1 MSYQI
6 LQAYVRPQLVA
17 RIIRALIDAGC
28 KDLFV
33 GETRRVVAGL
43 DESDAEYSVQVS
55 QKVELMNRIEA
66 MGTPDEAQRWS
77 AIVRQAG
84 ATGRH
89 GDGVVMIA
97 AAAEVFHLSGP
108 PGASASDP
116 GGHGTSHA

>member
-17 RIIRALIDAGC
+17 RIIRALVDAGC
-28 KDLFV
+28 RDLFL
-33 GETRRVVAGL
+33 TDARRVVAGL

-66 MGTPDEAQRWS
+66 MGTPEEVQRWS
-77 AIVRQAG
+77 AIVRHAG

-89 GDGVVMIA
+89 GDGVVIIA
-97 AAAEVFHLSGP
+97 AAAEGFHLSGP
-108 PGASASDP
+108 PGASASEP
-116 GGHGTSHA
+116 ER